1 MSPVLCRGKNACQG
15 YLGDAMKNLTNIVF
29 PKDVAERCKGRLF
42 IATTQARPG
51 TQSDVDVLIGRFSNR
66 DQLLDTVYGSSWLP
80 YFSGTQPVFITAG
93 NRAYYDGAF
102 TVKIPCPPGQ
112 LSRHSFTHIDTH
124 LLVLAT
130 CCTAIML
137 ITRIFDAS
145 IATSNLVLD
154 ADSTDVAISDSTGC
168 TFLVLPFFVP
178 TQQNCCFFI
187 ISPAQPS
194 PAQQVR
200 ELPRVLNAPSN
211 QWHLGRQTAPT
222 HLCIHCAS
230 VSRAET

>member
-1 MSPVLCRGKNACQG
+1 
-15 YLGDAMKNLTNIVF
+15 MKNLTNIVF

-51 TQSDVDVLIGRFSNR
+51 AQSDVDVLIGKFSSR
-66 DQLLDTVYGSSWLP
+66 DQLLDTMYGSSWLP

-154 ADSTDVAISDSTGC
+154 ADSTVVAISNSTGC
-168 TFLVLPFFVP
+168 TSLVLPFLYLLCKTSVV
-178 TQQNCCFFI
+178 
-187 ISPAQPS
+187 SSSSAQPS
-194 PAQQVR
+194 PASQ
-200 ELPRVLNAPSN
+200 RVATECTVESMAPGQADSS
-211 QWHLGRQTAPT
+211 QPSLHS
-222 HLCIHCAS
+222 LCKRLTS
-230 VSRAET
+230 